1 MSKRFVLVDGNAL
14 LHAAWHG
21 YPERIGSDGLSYR
34 GVHGFLSKVHRMDK
48 DYEWDELLVV
58 FDPIEG
64 SLYRKSLF
72 SGYKAHRPDSDP
84 DLVRQLELMPRIL
97 NDFGIQTLTVPGV
110 ESDDVIGT
118 LAKKRAANGEMVM
131 IVTPDKDM
139 AQLVTETVG
148 LLRPLRGAAAI
159 EVPFDYMGPDGVY
172 AKFGVRPAQVA
183 DWLALIGDVSD
194 NIPGVK
200 GVGPKTATKLIEKFG
215 DVRTIVTNAGSIKG
229 SIGEALKE
237 FHATVDVVLKL
248 TTIQTDLDVSD
259 WVVSLSQDSSQSMIQ
274 WRETAAFPA
283 WMGAFNFNSGLVKNS
298 SEYSAASD
306 LSEVSN
312 PFDN

>member
-34 GVHGFLSKVHRMDK
+34 GVQGFLSKIHRMDR

-58 FDPIEG
+58 FDPVEG
-64 SLYRKSLF
+64 SLYRKNLF
-72 SGYKAHRPDSDP
+72 AGYKAHRPESDP

-97 NDFGIQTLTVPGV
+97 NDFGFKTLTVPGV

-118 LAKKRAANGEMVM
+118 LAKKRAGMGELVM

-139 AQLVTETVG
+139 AQLVNEEVG
-148 LLRPLRGAAAI
+148 LLRPLRGSAAM
-159 EVPFDYMGPDGVY
+159 EVPFDYIGPDGVY
-172 AKFGVRPAQVA
+172 EKFGVRPSQVA

-200 GVGPKTATKLIEKFG
+200 GVGPKTATKLIEKYG
-215 DVRTIVTNAGSIKG
+215 DVRTVVTNAGSIKG
-229 SIGEALKE
+229 NIGEALKE
-237 FHATVDVVLKL
+237 FQATVDVVLKL

-259 WVVSLSQDSSQSMIQ
+259 WVISSSEGSSVCAQQ
-274 WRETAAFPA
+274 WREIASFPN
-283 WMGAFNFNSGLVKNS
+283 WMGVFNFNAQLTNELGNFSNS
-298 SEYSAASD
+298 NV
-306 LSEVSN
+306 LSTDSS
-312 PFDN
+312 PFCD